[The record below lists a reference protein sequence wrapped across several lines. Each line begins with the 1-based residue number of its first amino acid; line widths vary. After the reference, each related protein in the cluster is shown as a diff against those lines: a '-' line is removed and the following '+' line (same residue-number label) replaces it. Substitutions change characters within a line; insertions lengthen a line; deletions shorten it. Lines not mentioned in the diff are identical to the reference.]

1 MVKKIF
7 TLISFL
13 IFIIHLDSIA
23 QVNPGTGN
31 LIHSWTFDDG
41 TAVDKISGIAGILKG
56 SAKISNG
63 ALNTTASSS
72 WLELPAN
79 SISINQYQA
88 LTFEIWFKSVPKGNT
103 GFHMITSFGNTRNT
117 IGVNY
122 FFITPARGDDKSRAA
137 ISCLDESTPWA
148 SESGA
153 DGPELDD
160 GIIHQMVS
168 TIDSENI
175 TLYID
180 GQLQSK
186 TPLSENNKIANI
198 SNNFAYLAKSVYD
211 ADPTWRGEIYEF
223 NIYNKALSSDEILF
237 LYNNKSNLKASDK
250 PVVVEAESGKL
261 GSYFVIKQD
270 GNISYITTTVNYTGQ
285 TAPGDSNRIATYKV
299 TFPDSGHYNLF
310 LRVRVGP
317 GGYNDDSFFYG
328 RGFGIKNDTSRAD
341 WVFVNGLGGAGFSN
355 PSDVVDDLGTVG
367 SGVWKWVNVSKN
379 TYSGAQ
385 GHVFHVSLDSLTQ
398 TFQIASREDGLD
410 FDKIAFGKANLLF
423 TVENLDSVQAG
434 SSKPVEPVVP
444 WSGPP
449 LAHKQP
455 KYVGNI
461 YSPNQRENFA
471 YYWNQ
476 VIPENAGKW
485 GSVEGIRNSMNWTE
499 LDAAYK
505 LAKDNGFL
513 FNFHVLIWGAQQ
525 PSWINS
531 LTKEEQLSEIREWF
545 QAVANRYPDIDF
557 LQVVNEPLP
566 GHNPPDGNS
575 GRANYKD
582 ALGGNGTTGW
592 DWVVNSFKM
601 AREIFPKK
609 TKLMINDFNIL
620 NSTSNTAQYLKL
632 IRLLQSQNLIDAIGV
647 QGHAFTTANATA
659 LLMKRNLDS
668 LASTGL
674 PVYVTELDIDGP
686 TDDVQLNEYK
696 RVFPV
701 LYEHPG
707 VRGITLWGWRP
718 GLWRNEQ
725 RAYLINPD
733 GTERPAL
740 VWLREYLD
748 TVKVIVSV
756 NDNLEI
762 PQAFNLYNNYPN
774 PFNPYTTISYDI
786 PYTSYISLKVYNL
799 LGQEVATL
807 FEGIRQPGHYKV
819 QFDGSNLSSGIY
831 FCRLSA
837 DKFVAT
843 KKLILMK

>member
-1 MVKKIF
+1 MIKRIF
-7 TLISFL
+7 AYVSFL
-13 IFIIHLDSIA
+13 ILFVYIDLNA
-23 QVNPGTGN
+23 QVNPEN

-41 TAVDKISGIAGILKG
+41 STIDRIRGISGALRGN
-56 SAKISNG
+56 AKILNG
-63 ALNTTASSS
+63 ALNTTTENS
-72 WLELPAN
+72 WMELPA
-79 SISINQYQA
+79 STIAINQYRA
-88 LTFEIWFKSVPKGNT
+88 LTFEIWFRSVRGGNT
-103 GFHMITSFGNTRNT
+103 GFHMILSFGNTRNT

-122 FFITPARGDDKSRAA
+122 FFITPARADDKSRAA

-148 SESGA
+148 NESGA

-160 GIIHQMVS
+160 GNIHHIVS

-180 GQLQSK
+180 GKLQAQI
-186 TPLSENNKIANI
+186 PLSDNNRIANI

-223 NIYNKALSSDEILF
+223 NIYNKALSTDEILS
-237 LYNNKSNLKASDK
+237 LYNESNIIAANK
-250 PVVVEAESGKL
+250 PVIVEAESGKL
-261 GSYFVIKQD
+261 GSYFVTKQE

-285 TAPGDSNRIATYKV
+285 TAPSDSNRIATYKV

-310 LRVRVGP
+310 LRVRVGSN
-317 GGYNDDSFFYG
+317 GFNDDSFFYG
-328 RGFGIKNDTSRAD
+328 RGFGIKRDTARTD
-341 WVFVNGLGGAGFSN
+341 WVFVNGLGSAGFSN
-355 PSDVVDDLGTVG
+355 PTDIVDDVG
-367 SGVWKWVNVSKN
+367 SVGSNLWKWINVSKN

-385 GHVFHVSLDSLTQ
+385 GHIFYVSLDSLTKN
-398 TFQIASREDGLD
+398 FQIASREDGLD
-410 FDKIAFGKANLLF
+410 IDKIAFGKANLLF
-423 TVENLDSVQAG
+423 TVENLDSVQVG
-434 SSKPVEPVVP
+434 STVPEEPAIP
-444 WSGPP
+444 WTGPP

-455 KYVGNI
+455 KFVGNI
-461 YSPNQRENFA
+461 YSPSQRQNFE

-485 GSVEGIRNSMNWTE
+485 GSVEATRNVMNWSE

-505 LAKDNGFL
+505 LAKDNGFP

-531 LTKEEQLSEIREWF
+531 LSKDEQLKEIREWF
-545 QAVANRYPDIDF
+545 QAVAYRYPDIDF

-575 GRANYKD
+575 GRANYKE
-582 ALGGNGTTGW
+582 ALGGNGATGW
-592 DWVVNSFKM
+592 DWVINAFRL
-601 AREIFPKK
+601 AREIFPNK
-609 TKLMINDFNIL
+609 TKLMINDFNIV
-620 NSTSNTAQYLKL
+620 NSTSNTSQYLRI
-632 IRLLQSQNLIDAIGV
+632 IRLLQKENLIDAIGI
-647 QGHAFTTANATA
+647 QGHAFSTSNATS
-659 LLMKRNLDS
+659 LQMKRNLDS

-674 PVYVTELDIDGP
+674 PIYVTELDIDGP

-740 VWLREYLD
+740 LWLRNYLD
-748 TVKVIVSV
+748 TVKIVVSMREK
-756 NDNLEI
+756 DEI
-762 PQAFNLYNNYPN
+762 PQSFYLYNNYPN
-774 PFNPYTTISYDI
+774 PFNSYTIINYYVPVISNV
-786 PYTSYISLKVYNL
+786 SLKVYNL
-799 LGQEVATL
+799 LGQEIATL
-807 FEGIRQPGHYKV
+807 YEGVQKPGHHSVHFY
-819 QFDGSNLSSGIY
+819 GNNLSSGTY
-831 FCRLSA
+831 FYRLSA
-837 DKFVAT
+837 NNFVAT
-843 KKLILMK
+843 KKLILIK